1 MLRQLPVLAAKAS
14 ASGAGPLGGH
24 GWHTV
29 EALAFLVTS
38 LGGIA
43 LAEFVQ
49 ARNRRASSHAKRPVH
64 VAERIPVGAGISRYA
79 GLASEPGSNQLV
91 THQDEASESARR
103 TRWTL
108 LPLVAVAGAAA
119 AAVHF
124 VVMPEHFEEAALY
137 GTFFAVAATSQ
148 LIYSVLLLARPSRI
162 LLAAGA
168 IGNTAIVVLW
178 LITRTSGIPLGPGAG
193 DVESVGGLDI
203 LATIFEVTTAVGAI
217 ALLWRRSPMV
227 RAIRPSSWS
236 PLVQALLPAAAAA
249 IALVTVISPPS

>member
-1 MLRQLPVLAAKAS
+1 MLRQLPILASNAS
-14 ASGAGPLGGH
+14 ASGGGPLGGH

-29 EALAFLVTS
+29 EAMVFLVMS

-43 LAEFVQ
+43 AAEYVQ
-49 ARNRRASSHAKRPVH
+49 ARNRRTSSRAKAVPVT
-64 VAERIPVGAGISRYA
+64 ERIPVGAGISGSA
-79 GLASEPGSNQLV
+79 GLPPRPIRSDVTADPDVASEP
-91 THQDEASESARR
+91 ARR
-103 TRWTL
+103 TRSTL

-124 VVMPEHFEEAALY
+124 VVMPEHFEEATLY

-148 LIYSVLLLARPSRI
+148 LIYSALLLARPSRI

-168 IGNTAIVVLW
+168 LGNTAIVVLW

-217 ALLWRRSPMV
+217 ALLWRRTPMV
-227 RAIRPSSWS
+227 RALRPSSWS
-236 PLVQALLPAAAAA
+236 PLVRLLLPSAAVA
-249 IALVTVISPPS
+249 IAYVTVVSPPS

>member
-1 MLRQLPVLAAKAS
+1 MLRQLPILVGKVT
-14 ASGAGPLGGH
+14 ASGGGSLGGH
-24 GWHTV
+24 GWHAI

-43 LAEFVQ
+43 AAEYVQ
-49 ARNRRASSHAKRPVH
+49 ARNRRANSRQKSVH
-64 VAERIPVGAGISRYA
+64 LNQRVPVGAGIA
-79 GLASEPGSNQLV
+79 GSVGLLPQRIASDVAAGPS
-91 THQDEASESARR
+91 EATDPIRR

-124 VVMPEHFEEAALY
+124 VVMPEHFEEATLY

-148 LIYSVLLLARPSRI
+148 LIYSVLLLARASRT

-168 IGNTAIVVLW
+168 LGNTAIVVLW
-178 LITRTSGIPLGPGAG
+178 LITRTTGIPLGPGAG

-203 LATIFEVTTAVGAI
+203 LATIFEVTTAVGSI

-236 PLVQALLPAAAAA
+236 PLVRALLPSAAAA
-249 IALVTVISPPS
+249 IAFVTVISPPS